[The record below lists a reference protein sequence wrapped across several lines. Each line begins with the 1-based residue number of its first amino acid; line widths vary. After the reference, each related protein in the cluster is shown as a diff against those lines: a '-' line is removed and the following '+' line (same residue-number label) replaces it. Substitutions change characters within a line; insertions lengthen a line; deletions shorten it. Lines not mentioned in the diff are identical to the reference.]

1 MISALWTRRNVALAV
16 AMIALACAAEL
27 ARPRPMADTG
37 MSAEWQ
43 CSRTAGIMMT
53 CTKGHV

>member
-1 MISALWTRRNVALAV
+1 MISTYWTRRNVALALT
-16 AMIALACAAEL
+16 MIALACAAGL
-27 ARPRPMADTG
+27 ARPRPMADSG

-43 CSRTAGIMMT
+43 CSKTAGVLMT

>member
-1 MISALWTRRNVALAV
+1 MITALWTRRNLAFAV
-16 AMIALACAAEL
+16 AMVALACAAGL
-27 ARPRPMADTG
+27 ARPTPMADSG

-43 CSRTAGIMMT
+43 CSMTAGVLMT